1 MRACIYQETF
11 VALMGNIDEFLIAA
25 FLALASHGFTHHS
38 ATMGRN
44 EARIAAAQA
53 LRGLA
58 RVRNLCYSPAGK
70 RVAARYAKG
79 LRKVCEEV
87 VRKRGAA
94 TRG

>member
-38 ATMGRN
+38 AGR
-44 EARIAAAQA
+44 
-53 LRGLA
+53 
-58 RVRNLCYSPAGK
+58 C
-70 RVAARYAKG
+70 AKG

-94 TRG
+94 SRG